1 MDWTIVQKVHNCE
14 QNVSDRRQ
22 NATGLMSSTDDTER
36 NLSTIVDTDR
46 GISPIGEKVTH
57 GLQTPSGEG
66 VNNNNINNIPYARG
80 IMSAS
85 KGINRI
91 GCPACKI
98 GLKKLTP
105 IPTQRAYGRL
115 IIHNGSRGTGL
126 AITREFLLVFS
137 NLGGGYENRGGMDI
151 GSYTTPGL

>member
-1 MDWTIVQKVHNCE
+1 MDCTIVQNVRNCG

-66 VNNNNINNIPYARG
+66 VNNNNINSIPYAWG

-85 KGINRI
+85 REINRI
-91 GCPACKI
+91 GSPACII
-98 GLKKLTP
+98 GVRKSEKVS
-105 IPTQRAYGRL
+105 RANV
-115 IIHNGSRGTGL
+115 IIHTGRRITGL
-126 AITREFLLVFS
+126 AVTREFLLVFS
-137 NLGGGYENRGGMDI
+137 NIGGVFHRNSDKKSEV
-151 GSYTTPGL
+151 